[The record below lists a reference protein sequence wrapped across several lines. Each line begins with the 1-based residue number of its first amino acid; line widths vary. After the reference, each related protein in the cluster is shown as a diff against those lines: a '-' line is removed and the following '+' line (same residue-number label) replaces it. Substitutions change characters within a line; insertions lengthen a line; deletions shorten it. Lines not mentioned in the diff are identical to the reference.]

1 MRRQGGRDDE
11 DRLRVWLLV
20 RDGRARR
27 WRVHVTSYVADGYVY
42 GLAVAASHGQRE
54 RQHQE
59 RCKRWS
65 GEAGLAVSVC
75 QKADC
80 ELAWV

>member
-1 MRRQGGRDDE
+1 MRRQGNRDDE

-42 GLAVAASHGQRE
+42 GLAVAVSHGQRE
-54 RQHQE
+54 TPASRAMQE
-59 RCKRWS
+59 MER
-65 GEAGLAVSVC
+65 
-75 QKADC
+75 
-80 ELAWV
+80 